1 MSNMKHYLDPT
12 TGDRYW
18 ILPEDEPKEHWILQI
33 EDLNNIPLPDPN
45 YKPPYNALRANEYP
59 SIGNQL
65 DMLWHMMDDETIPGK
80 NSEWYNTIAAIKD
93 KYPKPA

>member
-1 MSNMKHYLDPT
+1 MNNMKHYLDPV

-18 ILPEDEPKEHWILQI
+18 ILPEDEPKEHWVLQV

-45 YKPPYNALRANEYP
+45 YKPPYSVLRVNEYP

-65 DMLWHMMDDETIPGK
+65 DMLWHMMDNETIPGK
-80 NSEWYNTIAAIKD
+80 GSEWYNTILAVKQRH
-93 KYPKPA
+93 PKP